1 MLIRFY
7 EEGDKQKVIRLW
19 QEAFSESER
28 EILPFLEYIN
38 SDMLLME
45 EKGEIISMLSLLKV
59 KIGGKSGRYV
69 YAVATGRRFRGMGH
83 ASALLAHAKKLTFDA
98 GEEFLVILP
107 QKESLYAFYEK
118 SGFTPL
124 YCAKRLCGRIGAEA
138 LHKVEKITAE
148 EYAESKKTYFS
159 GEKYVE
165 WDIKTL
171 DFMKKVYRG
180 EFLKAERDGK
190 TGGIAFCHKAGDR
203 LVIHELLADN
213 YETQIIDAFGRFSGA
228 AAFDCIKA
236 EREGDRFGMI
246 CPPCNDFVYFG
257 LGMQ

>member
-1 MLIRFY
+1 VIRFF
-7 EEGDKQKVIRLW
+7 EEKDKNAVIGLW
-19 QEAFSESER
+19 QEAFGEAEK
-28 EILPFLEYIN
+28 EILPFLEFIN
-38 SDMLLME
+38 KNMLLME
-45 EKGEIISMLSLLKV
+45 ENGKIISMLSLLKV
-59 KIGGKSGRYV
+59 KIGDINGRYV
-69 YAVATGRRFRGMGH
+69 YAVATDKRFRGRGY
-83 ASALLAHAKKLTFDA
+83 ASELLQYAKQLIKENN
-98 GEEFLVILP
+98 EEFLVILP
-107 QKESLYAFYEK
+107 QSESLYDFYAK

-124 YCAKRLCGRIGAEA
+124 HCAKRISRRIGSASG
-138 LHKVEKITAE
+138 LKVEKLTS
-148 EYAESKKTYFS
+148 ESYFELKKTYFS